1 MNIAPGSTR
10 WLQDVQ
16 RFLSK
21 ATADNFQIDQ
31 DFGTEGDTKE
41 AWGSRFDESKCFR
54 YKVEDSRG
62 EYSKEY
68 EKGKLVK

>member
-31 DFGTEGDTKE
+31 DIDIEGV
-41 AWGSRFDESKCFR
+41 WGCRFDQSKCFR